1 METLTRIY
9 IFFIGIIALLVCFI
23 TWVSIKLRAERIN
36 RIRLE
41 KQGHDDFNKIF
52 NLEYE
57 IKGLK
62 RSIESLDKIIE
73 NNRQI
78 NQSNESTIKLLEE
91 RIQRQA
97 NSISKDEQ
105 TIENL
110 RKCIERTGIR
120 DIKGVTRK
128 VETGEVQSVIS
139 GTHAILNKPEK
150 KGKNKED
157 MSAKEKAEE
166 FIEKFAPVMP
176 NEDWKEKARQCALIA
191 VDEVLKAFDTEWAK
205 LEFWTE
211 ELGDTTKYWQQ
222 VKLEIQTL

>member
-73 NNRQI
+73 NNKQI

-91 RIQRQA
+91 RIDKQSDTIIDLNRA
-97 NSISKDEQ
+97 KD
-105 TIENL
+105 NL
-110 RKCIERTGIR
+110 IKCIERTGIR
-120 DIKGVTRK
+120 GLDGVVRSAFFNVDSPIGCGSPVKLSHVHDIIR
-128 VETGEVQSVIS
+128 
-139 GTHAILNKPEK
+139 GTHPILMEKVRKPK
-150 KGKNKED
+150 KQ
-157 MSAKEKAEE
+157 
-166 FIEKFAPVMP
+166 IEKIEQRYRLRYHRRFP
-176 NEDWKEKARQCALIA
+176 NQRAEIR
-191 VDEVLKAFDTEWAK
+191 
-205 LEFWTE
+205 
-211 ELGDTTKYWQQ
+211 YWSFR
-222 VKLEIQTL
+222 

>member
-1 METLTRIY
+1 M
-9 IFFIGIIALLVCFI
+9 VCFI
-23 TWVSIKLRAERIN
+23 TWASIKLRAERIR

-73 NNRQI
+73 NNKQI

-128 VETGEVQSVIS
+128 VKTGEVQSVIS

-166 FIEKFAPVMP
+166 LVNKFKYYVHGYVGSSMLTNHEYPEQILSQA
-176 NEDWKEKARQCALIA
+176 KKASLIV
-191 VDEVLKAFDTEWAK
+191 VDEILKAFDTEWAK
-205 LEFWTE
+205 LDFWAD
-211 ELGDTTKYWQQ
+211 ELGDTIKFWLE
-222 VKLEIQTL
+222 VKSEINSL